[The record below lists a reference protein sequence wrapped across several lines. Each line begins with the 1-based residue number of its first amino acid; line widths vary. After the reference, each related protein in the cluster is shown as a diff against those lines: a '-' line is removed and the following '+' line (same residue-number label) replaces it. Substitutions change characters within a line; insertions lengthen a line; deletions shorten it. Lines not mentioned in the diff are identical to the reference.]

1 MSESKTP
8 RTDAFIKAKFSK
20 SLDYTLFS
28 AVREF
33 GRQLETDLDAMD
45 LARQLANDNTAK
57 LTHALSGLMEA
68 IPKMETELAASKAR
82 EERLAESLLCTL
94 NWIEYGQPEFT
105 QEDEWFVARET
116 AGVALE
122 AWRAAK

>member
-33 GRQLETDLDAMD
+33 GRQLET
-45 LARQLANDNTAK
+45 
-57 LTHALSGLMEA
+57 
-68 IPKMETELAASKAR
+68 ELAASKAR
-82 EERLAESLLCTL
+82 EEALAQALDAISKWQLPKGFELDCGS
-94 NWIEYGQPEFT
+94 NGSRDYFRNIAE
-105 QEDEWFVARET
+105 RR
-116 AGVALE
+116 LE